1 MKIKDI
7 FIASETNQYQPW
19 ITTNQALAFF
29 CAFIWILRFTLPSIM
44 TVQASSVSSRE
55 LMEKINNERT
65 QRYLTALIF
74 NNKLESAATAKSND
88 MIRRSYF
95 AHVNPDGQYVWPM
108 IESAGYY
115 PYITLGENL
124 AMDFLSSDAV
134 VSAWMNSPTHR
145 ANLLNEKFED
155 QGLASIFGNYEPGHD
170 SYLITSLF
178 GTLVKK
184 SEPVTPPPPPA
195 EIPQTK
201 GTTKPSVATETPKQ
215 TPPAS
220 TPPAETTEPPIV
232 IGPDM
237 SIMKKSLGDST
248 LVEIQTKITGN
259 PRQLFAS
266 IGDKT
271 TEMLPAAKSE
281 EYLAVISM
289 PSSTEFEK
297 LVLNIKAYDKNHKE
311 YAFNYNLKNIQE
323 VTSAPQNETSASG
336 VLNTNIPIKDKT
348 FLTVVKYV
356 TSGIALFYVLFLL
369 IDSYIIFKAK
379 IKRQTIN
386 SSSHTFLFLLILIGN
401 LYITWL

>member
-19 ITTNQALAFF
+19 ITTSHALAFF
-29 CAFIWILRFTLPSIM
+29 CAFIWVLRLTLPTIM
-44 TVQASSVSSRE
+44 TTQAASIDSRD
-55 LMEKINNERT
+55 LMDKINSERT
-65 QRYLTALIF
+65 QRYISALTF
-74 NNKLESAATAKSND
+74 NSKLESAATAKSND
-88 MIRRSYF
+88 MLRRSYF
-95 AHVNPDGQYVWPM
+95 AHVNPDGQYVWPL

-124 AMDFLSSDAV
+124 AMDFFSNDAV
-134 VSAWMNSPTHR
+134 ISAWMNSPTHR

-155 QGLASIFGNYEPGHD
+155 QGLASIFGTYEPGHD

-178 GTLVKK
+178 GALVKK
-184 SEPVTPPPPPA
+184 SEPTTPPLPTETPKT
-195 EIPQTK
+195 Q
-201 GTTKPSVATETPKQ
+201 GTTKPTAPTETPKQ

-220 TPPAETTEPPIV
+220 TPPVETAEPIII
-232 IGPDM
+232 IGPDI
-237 SIMKKSLGDST
+237 SIMKKSLGDTT
-248 LVEIQTKITGN
+248 LIEIQTKITGN

-289 PSSTEFEK
+289 PTSTDFEK

-311 YAFNYNLKNIQE
+311 YTFHYNLKNIQE
-323 VTSAPQNETSASG
+323 VASIPVSETNPSG
-336 VLNTNIPIKDKT
+336 LLTTNIPTKDKT

-356 TSGIALFYVLFLL
+356 TSAIALFYVLFLL
-369 IDSYIIFKAK
+369 IDSYIVFKAK
-379 IKRQTIN
+379 IKRKAIQ
-386 SSSHTFLFLLILIGN
+386 SSSHTLLFLLILFGN
-401 LYITWL
+401 LYVTWM